1 MSNSSRRPI
10 SQTEKNRRQM
20 EANREQ
26 AARDARKDSYLG
38 MSLQAR
44 VEAHPM
50 WTVGLQ
56 AMEVATR
63 ETLDAHFADLVTY
76 LRASGGWTAILT
88 AAFAAAVHGA
98 DVEGPFTGRVTL
110 VSQLTGNEI
119 NTARNAGM
127 R

>member
-26 AARDARKDSYLG
+26 AARQDRKDSYLG
-38 MSLQAR
+38 LSLQAR

-50 WTVGLQ
+50 WTVGLA
-56 AMEVATR
+56 AMTTTTR
-63 ETLDAHFADLVTY
+63 ELLASKGDNLIPF
-76 LRASGGWTAILT
+76 LRENGGWTAILT
-88 AAFAAAVHGA
+88 AAFAAAVNGA